1 MESVD
6 EYKYLGHQISNKNH
20 NMVNISQIKKKSIGI
35 IKKIFSMLEKMK
47 LGKYY
52 FECGIKL
59 LNSILRHSILYS
71 AETYYNLN
79 EKEKRELEKI
89 EENYMRQLIGTEKG
103 CPVTQIYL
111 ESGQYPARRI
121 FSERR
126 LDP

>member
-1 MESVD
+1 ME
-6 EYKYLGHQISNKNH
+6 
-20 NMVNISQIKKKSIGI
+20 KKSIGVI
-35 IKKIFSMLEKMK
+35 RTILTKLDKLK

-59 LNSILRHSILYS
+59 MNSILRHSILYS

-103 CPVTQIYL
+103 CPVT
-111 ESGQYPARRI
+111 
-121 FSERR
+121 
-126 LDP
+126 